1 MKNLKLNLKKLLSLK
16 GVALVL
22 VLTTATTSLA
32 GCSKKSDCSI
42 DINHAHKYV
51 NDDGYIRY
59 IDKEYISYEGY
70 TWTDDYIK
78 LSESERD
85 LYKFFDKKNLLRID
99 DNLDVILS
107 QQEKNCDYVE
117 YRYSYTYMMPIPHT
131 MRSGKSTITYFT
143 YIPTTHHSWTADAN
157 HSNLTGEQRVC
168 HYVYTAYKVEKDEN
182 GDYVLIPSE
191 EVDDITT
198 VMDEYPYIKEDYYKV
213 INLEDG
219 VVLDYEDGPDE
230 EEEKKQSIEAEEQS
244 YKDNNFNNEK
254 KLSLKY

>member
-1 MKNLKLNLKKLLSLK
+1 MFTLK

-32 GCSKKSDCSI
+32 GCAKKADCFI
-42 DINHAHKYV
+42 DSYHAHKYI
-51 NDDGYIRY
+51 DDEGYVRY

-70 TWTDDYIK
+70 EWTDEYVE
-78 LSESERD
+78 LSESEKD
-85 LYKFFDKKNLLRID
+85 LYKFFDKKNLLKIE
-99 DNLDVILS
+99 DNLDIILN
-107 QQEKNCDYVE
+107 QQDKNCDYIE

-143 YIPTTHHSWTADAN
+143 YIPTTHHSWTTD
-157 HSNLTGEQRVC
+157 SNYSGLTGEQRIC
-168 HYVYTAYKVEKDEN
+168 HYVYTAYKVLKDEN
-182 GDYVLIPSE
+182 GDYVLIPSS

-198 VMDEYPYIKEDYYKV
+198 VMNDYPYIKKDYCKV

-219 VVLDYEDGPDE
+219 EVLDYEDGPDME
-230 EEEKKQSIEAEEQS
+230 DKEQS
-244 YKDNNFNNEK
+244 YKNNNYNNEK